1 MPASRLLTLTIVH
14 GNEVAQKSQEEQSLY
29 PKLLFNVNNMDA
41 DVLRDK
47 MADYT
52 WKLWGMSYTSP
63 SIELIT

>member
-14 GNEVAQKSQEEQSLY
+14 GNEVAQESQEEQSLY

-47 MADYT
+47 MADYI
-52 WKLWGMSYTSP
+52 WKLWGMSYP
-63 SIELIT
+63 SQSVGLVT

>member
-14 GNEVAQKSQEEQSLY
+14 GNEVAQESQEEQSLY

-63 SIELIT
+63 SIKLIT